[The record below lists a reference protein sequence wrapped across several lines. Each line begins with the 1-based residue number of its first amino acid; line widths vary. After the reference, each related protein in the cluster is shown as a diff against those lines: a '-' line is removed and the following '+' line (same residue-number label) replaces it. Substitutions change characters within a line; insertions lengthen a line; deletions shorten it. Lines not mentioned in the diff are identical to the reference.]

1 MLLPVQPILFGKCLQ
16 KKMLVLVK
24 LVFAG
29 IKGEAF
35 VAQTRPLIYKAVV
48 SSAISTVKKILPQR
62 D

>member
-1 MLLPVQPILFGKCLQ
+1 
-16 KKMLVLVK
+16 MLVLVK

-35 VAQTRPLIYKAVV
+35 VAQTRPLIYKALV